1 MSKSTNAILQRA
13 HELIENNQHE
23 QAQEVLVPLLESE
36 AENPAFW
43 WVYAHAVSD
52 SAIGTGA
59 LDRVLQL
66 DPTYPGARELKTDVL
81 AVQDLVAAE
90 IEDEPG
96 LAATPQAFSDS
107 SSIDDWEDIK
117 PVVEI
122 ESENPRA
129 GRGFVLLIVALLV
142 IASGVLLVLSGVI
155 DVSEI
160 ITLFEAPTQEP
171 VIVVSVSTEAINPTD
186 ISEQPSATNEPTA
199 VATEAEAAVTVTE
212 ASSTAVPTEVP
223 APASTSLPTFEPT
236 AVPAPISVTEFIAL
250 VARRV
255 SGFVIDVEQSSL
267 RATELGETVDMLVC
281 AEPGEQFN
289 ERLNGVLDKAVDL
302 HNRIPVDVEAVAVSL
317 VNCSDPNA
325 TVRTIG
331 VSRDILD
338 DFATDDI
345 DRKSFQQSW
354 QPLS

>member
-23 QAQEVLVPLLESE
+23 QAQEVLAPLLEAE
-36 AENPAFW
+36 ADNPAFW

-90 IEDEPG
+90 IEADSG
-96 LAATPQAFSDS
+96 LAATPQAFTDF

-122 ESENPRA
+122 ESENPRT

-160 ITLFEAPTQEP
+160 TTLFGAPTQEP
-171 VIVVSVSTEAINPTD
+171 VIVVSVSTEAISPTD
-186 ISEQPSATNEPTA
+186 TPVQASATNEPTP
-199 VATEAEAAVTVTE
+199 VATEAEAVVTITE
-212 ASSTAVPTEVP
+212 ASSTAEPTEVP

-267 RATELGETVDMLVC
+267 RTTELGETVDMRVC

-289 ERLNGVLDKAVDL
+289 ERLNSVLDSAVASHD
-302 HNRIPVDVEAVAVSL
+302 RIPEEVEAVAVSL

>member
-52 SAIGTGA
+52 SAIGT
-59 LDRVLQL
+59 
-66 DPTYPGARELKTDVL
+66 ARWIAFCNWIRHIRARGNSRQMSLRS
-81 AVQDLVAAE
+81 QDLVAAE
-90 IEDEPG
+90 IEAEPG

-212 ASSTAVPTEVP
+212 ASSTAVPTEFP
-223 APASTSLPTFEPT
+223 RQLLPRCRLSSRLRCQHRSALLNLLRSLLEESAAS
-236 AVPAPISVTEFIAL
+236 
-250 VARRV
+250 
-255 SGFVIDVEQSSL
+255 
-267 RATELGETVDMLVC
+267 
-281 AEPGEQFN
+281 
-289 ERLNGVLDKAVDL
+289 
-302 HNRIPVDVEAVAVSL
+302 
-317 VNCSDPNA
+317 
-325 TVRTIG
+325 
-331 VSRDILD
+331 
-338 DFATDDI
+338 
-345 DRKSFQQSW
+345 
-354 QPLS
+354 